1 MNIFRNSH
9 YFKKFIKNEKYRK
22 RKKIYYINN
31 LFIKFYLIE
40 FIKYKIN
47 LKIIIISSQ

>member
-22 RKKIYYINN
+22 RKKI
-31 LFIKFYLIE
+31 KVC
-40 FIKYKIN
+40 N
-47 LKIIIISSQ
+47 LKLNLIWNKIKIIFI

>member
-22 RKKIYYINN
+22 RKKIFNINKIYIKIIN
-31 LFIKFYLIE
+31 IDSYLI
-40 FIKYKIN
+40 
-47 LKIIIISSQ
+47 